1 MHDRASEP
9 RHTDEWEGHDHEVRF
24 DGNSQYHYR
33 QEQRDELEI
42 GLLGR
47 LTTYPGPPWRDSNS
61 QHRPKRPKE
70 QWGQPNDASC
80 QRLACG
86 DTRTVSLSTDDR

>member
-1 MHDRASEP
+1 VHDRASEP

-47 LTTYPGPPWRDSNS
+47 LTT
-61 QHRPKRPKE
+61 
-70 QWGQPNDASC
+70 
-80 QRLACG
+80 
-86 DTRTVSLSTDDR
+86 